1 MELMKKG
8 LVLVAAMAFAL
19 SAWLIP
25 ASAEEETQ
33 VTASGTAKI
42 IKGDQEAA
50 KKAALDEA
58 KRAAVEQVGTE
69 VVSKTVVEN
78 FELVKDQIVSRAKGY
93 VHDVKILEEGRREG
107 SYFVKIQA
115 TVDPDKVKEDATII
129 YREMDKPR
137 MMVLVTEAAGE
148 KEFKSSAAE
157 NVVTE
162 FLLGKGFQM
171 IDQAIAKE
179 NIKKD
184 ELRLAAEGN
193 AKAAA
198 KIGLRSGAEVI
209 IIGTATVGE
218 PEEYMTLYFSESVV
232 SLKAIKT
239 DNANLYA
246 AISKPAKSQAAIK
259 TAAAP
264 GAIRKA
270 SKEAAREIFWK
281 IIKAWNDEK
290 LHGINI
296 EVVLSGVNYS
306 SLQKVKKALKKLDG
320 VNELTER
327 SFDSPTAT
335 LDLTFKGDSKRLAE
349 IISTTNFVG
358 FQLEII
364 ALTPGKV
371 ELKVK

>member
-93 VHDVKILEEGRREG
+93 VHNVKILEEGRREG

-259 TAAAP
+259 TAAGP

-320 VNELTER
+320 VNELNER
-327 SFDSPTAT
+327 SFDRPTAT

>member
-179 NIKKD
+179 NIKKA

-259 TAAAP
+259 TAAGP

-327 SFDSPTAT
+327 SFDRPTAT

-349 IISTTNFVG
+349 IISAARFVG

>member
-1 MELMKKG
+1 MESMKKG
-8 LVLVAAMAFAL
+8 LVLMAAMAFAL

-42 IKGDQEAA
+42 IKGNKEAA

-69 VVSKTVVEN
+69 VVAKTVVEN
-78 FELVKDQIVSRAKGY
+78 FELVKDQIISRAKGY
-93 VHDVKILEEGRREG
+93 VHNVKILEEGRREG

-115 TVDPDKVKEDATII
+115 TVNPDKVKEDATII

-148 KEFKSSAAE
+148 KELKSSAAE

-162 FLLGKGFQM
+162 SLLEKGFQM

-218 PEEYMTLYFSESVV
+218 PEEYMSLYFSESVV

-259 TAAAP
+259 TAAGP

-270 SKEAAREIFWK
+270 SKEAAREIFWR
-281 IIKAWNDEK
+281 IIKAWNEEK

-296 EVVLSGVNYS
+296 EVVLSGVNYT
-306 SLQKVKKALKKLDG
+306 SLEKVKKALRELDG
-320 VNELTER
+320 VTELNER

-335 LDLTFKGDSKRLAE
+335 LNLTFKGDSKRLAE
-349 IISTTNFVG
+349 IISAARFVG
-358 FQLEII
+358 FQLEITGR
-364 ALTPGKV
+364 TPGKL

>member
-1 MELMKKG
+1 MELMKKS
-8 LVLVAAMAFAL
+8 LVLAAAVALAL
-19 SAWLIP
+19 GAGLASVSAG
-25 ASAEEETQ
+25 EDTQ

-42 IKGDQEAA
+42 IKGDKEAA

-58 KRAAVEQVGTE
+58 KRAAVEQVGAE
-69 VVSKTVVEN
+69 VVAQTVVEN
-78 FELVKDQIVSRAKGY
+78 FELVKDQIISQAKGY
-93 VHDVKILEEGRREG
+93 VYNVKVLEEGSREG

-115 TVDPDKVKEDATII
+115 TVNPDKVKEDATVI

-137 MMVLVTEAAGE
+137 MMVLVTEAVGE
-148 KEFKSSAAE
+148 KELKSSAAE
-157 NVVTE
+157 NVISE
-162 FLLGKGFQM
+162 SLLEKGFQM
-171 IDQAIAKE
+171 IDQAVAKE

-209 IIGTATVGE
+209 IIGTATVGD
-218 PEEYMTLYFSESVV
+218 PEEYMSLYFSESVV

-259 TAAAP
+259 TAAGPNAV
-264 GAIRKA
+264 RKA
-270 SKEAAREIFWK
+270 SKEAAREIFWR
-281 IIKAWNDEK
+281 IVKAWNDEK
-290 LHGINI
+290 LRGIKI

-306 SLQKVKKALKKLDG
+306 SLQKVKKSLKKLDG
-320 VNELTER
+320 VTELNER

-349 IISTTNFVG
+349 VISNTSFTG
-358 FQLEII
+358 FRLEII
-364 ALTPGKV
+364 GRTPGKI